1 MITRRL
7 HVSTRRL
14 PRLGAAARL
23 VVAVLLIG
31 VGFGSTPARAADP
44 LYQNQI
50 QNARR
55 ALSRGQFQPAADL
68 FEKILKSHPQDGT
81 AATGLAEA
89 WIGLERYAEADTL
102 IAGTLTRVPA
112 KADLYKLRVRL
123 RRAQERPAE
132 AFEDLVRVLDADA
145 DRTPWAFRETRDLLT
160 AGLDPRR
167 ALKIA
172 EEARGAHPGS
182 VPFAVLVA
190 LVHSLDGHE
199 EEGLR
204 ALLADEEGQKLRGK
218 ALLLY
223 ADQMLAL
230 ERDDVAVAALQN
242 AADRIDEAGP
252 RSAVLFKVAEIR
264 EASGQYSEALAVL
277 KRIVDERPGTSSA
290 GKALLAS
297 ADIYQKFMNDP
308 QGALAVYRQI
318 QNDPIVGHRRP
329 EMLLQMADCYVRLDE
344 LDEAASTYAS
354 VIPEAV
360 DPEHAETAAYKLA
373 EVEFFR
379 GNIDS
384 ALVLY
389 QDMAENHP
397 RSLLADDAAGRYILL
412 NKHLMVG
419 GGVAV
424 QLLGRMKWGLLAG
437 DSAAV
442 DSSAS
447 LLIENWSGGELA
459 AEAYLGLADLA
470 ERSGRYV
477 EAIEHLEKV
486 VAGYAGDPRV
496 PVALRR
502 QGDIYVQRLSQP
514 KEALERYE
522 TILTDYPNS
531 VEAGEAR
538 RLAEN
543 LRRDIKS

>member
-1 MITRRL
+1 MITRRPL
-7 HVSTRRL
+7 VSIRRPTRLR
-14 PRLGAAARL
+14 GASRL
-23 VVAVLLIG
+23 VAAVLLIG
-31 VGFGSTPARAADP
+31 VGFGAVPARAADP
-44 LYQNQI
+44 LYRNQL
-50 QNARR
+50 QTARR
-55 ALSRGQFQPAADL
+55 TLSRGQFQPAAEL
-68 FEKILKSHPQDGT
+68 FEKLLKSHPLDE
-81 AATGLAEA
+81 AAASGLAEA
-89 WIGLERYAEADTL
+89 WIGLERYADADTL
-102 IAGTLTRVPA
+102 IAGALTRVPG

-123 RRAQERPAE
+123 RRAQGRPAE
-132 AFEDLVRVLDADA
+132 AFQDLVSVLDADA
-145 DRTPWAFRETRDLLT
+145 DRAPWAFRETRDLLT
-160 AGLDPRR
+160 AGLDPKR

-172 EEARGAHPGS
+172 EEARGAHPGG

-190 LVHSLDGHE
+190 FVHSLDGRE

-204 ALLADEEGQKLRGK
+204 ALLADEEGQTLRGK

-223 ADQMLAL
+223 AEQMLAL
-230 ERDDVAVAALQN
+230 QREDVAVAALQN

-252 RSAVLFKVAEIR
+252 RSAVLFKVAEIQ
-264 EASGQYSEALAVL
+264 EARGLYSEALAVL

-297 ADIYQKFMNDP
+297 ADIYQKFLNDP
-308 QGALAVYRQI
+308 KGALAVYRQI
-318 QNDPIVGHRRP
+318 QDDPIVGHRRP
-329 EMLLQMADCYVRLDE
+329 EMLLQMADCYVRLDD
-344 LDEAASTYAS
+344 LDDAAATYAS

-389 QDMAENHP
+389 QDMAERYP
-397 RSLLADDAAGRYILL
+397 RSLLADDAAGHYILL
-412 NKHLMVG
+412 NKHLLVG
-419 GGVAV
+419 GGTAV
-424 QLLGRMKWGLLAG
+424 QLLGRMEWGLLAG

-442 DSSAS
+442 DSCAG

-459 AEAYLGLADLA
+459 AEAHLGLADLA
-470 ERSGRYV
+470 ERSGRYP
-477 EAIEHLEKV
+477 EAIEHLQKV
-486 VAGYAGDPRV
+486 VIENRGDPRA
-496 PVALRR
+496 PVALKR
-502 QGDIYVQRLSQP
+502 QGDIYVQHLSRP
-514 KEALERYE
+514 KDAIERYE

-543 LRRDIKS
+543 LRRDLKS

>member
-1 MITRRL
+1 MMTHCLCRSNHRL
-7 HVSTRRL
+7 LRL
-14 PRLGAAARL
+14 DGAVRLIAVVLLVAAGFGAA
-23 VVAVLLIG
+23 
-31 VGFGSTPARAADP
+31 PARAADP
-44 LYQNQI
+44 LYRSQL

-55 ALSRGQFQPAADL
+55 TLSRGQFQPAAEM
-68 FEKILKSHPQDGT
+68 FEKILKAHPLDGA

-89 WIGLERYAEADTL
+89 WIGLERYSDADTL
-102 IAGTLTRVPA
+102 IAGVLTRVPD
-112 KADLYKLRVRL
+112 KADLYRLRVQL
-123 RRAQERPAE
+123 RRAQGRPAE
-132 AFEDLVRVLDADA
+132 AFQDLVSVLDADA
-145 DRTPWAFRETRDLLT
+145 DRAPWAFRETHDLLA
-160 AGLDPRR
+160 AGLDAKR

-172 EEARGAHPGS
+172 EEARGAHPGG

-190 LVHSLDGHE
+190 LVYSLDGRE

-230 ERDDVAVAALQN
+230 QRDEVAVAALQN
-242 AADRIDEAGP
+242 AADRIDETGP
-252 RSAVLFKVAEIR
+252 RSAVLFKVAEIQAAR
-264 EASGQYSEALAVL
+264 GRYSEALAVL
-277 KRIVDERPGTSSA
+277 KRIVDERPGTASA
-290 GKALLAS
+290 GKALLVS
-297 ADIYQKFMNDP
+297 ADIYQKFLNDP
-308 QGALAVYRQI
+308 KGALAVYRQI

-329 EMLLQMADCYVRLDE
+329 EMLLQMADCYVRLDDF
-344 LDEAASTYAS
+344 DEAASTYAS

-379 GNIDS
+379 GDIDS

-389 QDMAENHP
+389 QDMAEKYP

-419 GGVAV
+419 GGTAV
-424 QLLGRMKWGLLAG
+424 QLLGRMEWGLLAG

-447 LLIENWSGGELA
+447 LLIEDWGGGELA

-470 ERSGRYV
+470 ERSGRYP
-477 EAIEHLEKV
+477 EAIQHLEKIV
-486 VAGYAGDPRV
+486 TGHRGDPRA
-496 PVALRR
+496 PVALKR
-502 QGDIYVQRLSQP
+502 QGDIYVQRLSRP
-514 KEALERYE
+514 REAIERYE

-543 LRRDIKS
+543 LRRDLKS